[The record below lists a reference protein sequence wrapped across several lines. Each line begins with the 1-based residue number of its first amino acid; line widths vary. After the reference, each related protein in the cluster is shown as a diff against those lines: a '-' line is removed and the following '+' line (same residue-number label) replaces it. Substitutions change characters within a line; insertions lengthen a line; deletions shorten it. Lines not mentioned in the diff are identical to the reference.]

1 MSDPNKPKPLPPDDF
16 SMTTP
21 NIKLPQNNAPSY
33 GNEPAND
40 WEKTNYNYNPKDLQ
54 ADQWKKPAFTP
65 PQTPQIIQP
74 SSNPPP
80 KVDEWGMTQAN
91 INLPFNQPN
100 QYEQPPVRE
109 DFSSSR
115 QEDFGHTTPFI
126 HLPQSEKD
134 KYQSS
139 TPPKFKFDE
148 KEEEEEKKD
157 KKGGIPGWVWA
168 VCGLLAMFFFALIV
182 LLGVWFFF
190 INKTGFEVVLKGAP
204 PRSDI
209 LIDGSNWGVTSDD
222 GTIRLT
228 GLRAGET
235 KKIEIKNPNFTC
247 EAQDI
252 KGNNGDSIPM
262 IARCTSTGGN
272 TNNNG
277 NNNGNTN
284 VNNPPKECLE
294 IKKGDYAKAAK
305 CAYDALNDIEANEK
319 AGKGFTVEQL
329 LAAMNLYIINFASG
343 DFKINPNDMK
353 FVERASVFIKKL
365 PQTTVIEI
373 GGHTDNKGTDAKNQ
387 PLSENRAKSVRDA
400 LVLKFGVTPTM
411 LQTKGY
417 GSKMPR
423 ESNDTE
429 DGRFRN
435 RRIEYKVLSK

>member
-109 DFSSSR
+109 DFGSSR

-262 IARCTSTGGN
+262 IARCTSTGNIETTKTPTIG
-272 TNNNG
+272 NG
-277 NNNGNTN
+277 N
-284 VNNPPKECLE
+284 PPTDIPKDCQP
-294 IKKGDYAKAAK
+294 KFAGDYETSRNCAITEISKLENDDKNGKA
-305 CAYDALNDIEANEK
+305 
-319 AGKGFTVEQL
+319 FTVNQL
-329 LAAMNLYIINFASG
+329 LFAMNLYIIQFDKNKFNIKPVDN
-343 DFKINPNDMK
+343 DFI
-353 FVERASVFIKKL
+353 VRAANLMKKL
-365 PQTTVIEI
+365 PANTKIEV
-373 GGHTDNKGTDAKNQ
+373 GGHTDSDGNPKSNQ
-387 PLSENRAKSVRDA
+387 TLSLNRATAVRNA
-400 LVLKFGVTPTM
+400 LVKNGVNSSI
-411 LQTKGY
+411 LQTAGY
-417 GSKMPR
+417 GATQPVAP
-423 ESNDTE
+423 NDSE
-429 DGRFRN
+429 ANKFRN
-435 RRIEYKVLSK
+435 RRIAYSVR